1 MIACWGLEV
10 QCGTVQIFFVV
21 SVSPKRKEHPVV
33 IVTRYKLSVVV
44 KSSSSDSVT
53 HNTEKG
59 QVF

>member
-1 MIACWGLEV
+1 M
-10 QCGTVQIFFVV
+10 VQIFCVV
-21 SVSPKRKEHPVV
+21 SVSPKSKEHPVV

>member
-1 MIACWGLEV
+1 MLRTRSTMWDGPNI
-10 QCGTVQIFFVV
+10 FVV
-21 SVSPKRKEHPVV
+21 SVSPERKEHPVV